1 MYEADSIVVGGGV
14 VGLAIARAL
23 ALAGREPIV
32 VDSEKGIGM
41 VTSSRNSE
49 VIHAGLYYPEGSLK
63 AALCV
68 RGKALLYEF
77 CAARGVPHR
86 RCGKILVATSAD
98 QIGGL
103 DPIVAAAAKAG
114 VDDLR
119 PLDRADLHRIEPALA
134 GVAGLFSP
142 STGIVDSHALMLALQ
157 GEAEA
162 NGAQVVLAS
171 TVDAIEAGD
180 GDVLVTL
187 AGDEAPSLRTPLL
200 INAAGLGAQALART
214 MGALAPDHIPALHY
228 AKGVYFA
235 LSGRAPFSHLV
246 YPLPEPGGLGVH
258 LTLDMAGAAR
268 FGPDVEWIDTIDYD
282 VDPARADRFYGA
294 IRRYWPD
301 LPDGALAPAY
311 AGIRPKISAP
321 GEPAADFCISRPRD
335 HGVAGLINLFG
346 IESPGLTSS
355 LAIGEHVAA
364 MVRQLG

>member
-1 MYEADSIVVGGGV
+1 MYEADCIVVGGGV

-23 ALAGREPIV
+23 ALAGREPIL
-32 VDSEKGIGM
+32 VDAEKQIGM

-68 RGKALLYEF
+68 RGKALLYDF

-86 RCGKILVATSAD
+86 RCGKILVATSAG
-98 QIGGL
+98 QIDGL
-103 DPIVAAAAKAG
+103 APIVAAAAKAG

-119 PLDRADLHRIEPALA
+119 PLDRADLRRIEPALS

-171 TVDAIEAGD
+171 AVDAIEAGGND
-180 GDVLVTL
+180 ILVTL
-187 AGDEAPSLRTPLL
+187 AGETTPSLRTPLL
-200 INAAGLGAQALART
+200 VNAAGLGAQALART
-214 MGALAPDHIPALHY
+214 MTALAPEHIPPLYY
-228 AKGVYFA
+228 AKGVYFS
-235 LSGRAPFSHLV
+235 LTSRAPFSHLV
-246 YPLPEPGGLGVH
+246 YPLPEPGGLGTH

-268 FGPDVEWIDTIDYD
+268 FGPDVEWVDTVDYT
-282 VDPARADRFYGA
+282 VDPARADRFYDA

-301 LPDGALAPAY
+301 LPNGALAPAY

-321 GEPAADFCISRPRD
+321 GEPAADFRISGPRD

-364 MVRQLG
+364 MAEQLG